1 MNGPEFHLGKEL
13 AELRVRDSLR
23 AYDEHQLVALA
34 TRRRLPRTSFVRRPA
49 ALVLAAVSR
58 RTAEVVRRLD
68 ECVAEDLGRAMSST
82 E

>member
-23 AYDEHQLVALA
+23 AYDERQLASLA
-34 TRRRLPRTSFVRRPA
+34 AGRRLPPGSSVRRPA
-49 ALVLAAVSR
+49 ALVLAALSR
-58 RTAEVVRRLD
+58 RAVAVVRRLD
-68 ECVAEDLGRAMSST
+68 ECVAEDLGRTMSSI